1 MYKIGD
7 KVKVE
12 VLTYRLIGEII
23 KIENDIATIEVSVY
37 YGKGNQKCLTVER
50 RLQDLWGVIKDLKDY
65 EKHQGM
71 WNLK

>member
-23 KIENDIATIEVSVY
+23 NIENDIATIKVPVY
-37 YGKGNQKCLTVER
+37 YGKGNQECLTVER

>member
-23 KIENDIATIEVSVY
+23 KIENDIATIEVPVY
-37 YGKGNQKCLTVER
+37 YGKGNQECLTVER
-50 RLQDLWGVIKDLKDY
+50 RIQDLWGVIKDLKDY